1 MTKKII
7 TDMYIVGDGIK
18 LVPGV
23 YIACDFCPCMNT
35 DIDDGCS
42 CNLGYDI
49 NFERVT
55 PRPTVGKWLHVS
67 KNCGLDKVIY
77 VAHDNG
83 IIKTEYV
90 PHKIE
95 LIDPKEVKK

>member
-1 MTKKII
+1 VTKKII

-23 YIACDFCPCMNT
+23 YIACDFCPCLNN
-35 DIDDGCS
+35 DIEDGCS
-42 CNLGYDI
+42 CNLGYEI
-49 NFERVT
+49 SHERVT
-55 PRPTVGKWLHVS
+55 PQPTVGKWLQIS
-67 KNCGLDKVIY
+67 KNCGLESIVY
-77 VAHDNG
+77 TEHNNG
-83 IIKTEYV
+83 IIKTVFV